1 MSSLLPRHRAHDYA
15 ALMAGWERV
24 VARAGLHAVTLG
36 SAEHL
41 PIMLFE
47 SAASSQG
54 APAIYLSAGIH
65 GDEPAPPWALLEWA
79 QANISLL
86 RREPFIL
93 SPCLNPIG
101 LIGNTR
107 VNHRGEDINR
117 RFHITRDPLIKAWQR
132 FMKKRKIMFG
142 LCLHE
147 DYDAQGC
154 YVYELGPR
162 RHILC
167 EPAMTAVE
175 AHLPRDSRRQ
185 IEGRTATRGIIR
197 PRQIPSGLRGP
208 EAIVLHRFGCPVTLT
223 FETPSEFGLDTRV
236 QAHRRFID
244 ASLEHIAGI
253 RA

>member
-1 MSSLLPRHRAHDYA
+1 MSALLPRHRAHDYA
-15 ALMAGWERV
+15 ALMAGWQS
-24 VARAGLHAVTLG
+24 VADKAGLHAVTLG
-36 SAEHL
+36 MADHL
-41 PIMLFE
+41 PILVFE
-47 SAASSQG
+47 STASAQG
-54 APAIYLSAGIH
+54 QPAVYLSAGVH
-65 GDEPAPPWALLEWA
+65 GDEAAPPWALLEWA
-79 QANISLL
+79 QANTSLL
-86 RREPFIL
+86 RREAFIL

-101 LIGNTR
+101 LICNTR

-132 FMKKRKIMFG
+132 FLKGRQLSLG

-154 YVYELGPR
+154 YVYELGPER
-162 RHILC
+162 GNLC

-175 AHLPRDSRRQ
+175 AHLPRDLRRK

-197 PRQIPSGLRGP
+197 RRAIPADIHGP
-208 EAIVLHRFGCPVTLT
+208 EAIVLHQFGCPVTLT
-223 FETPSEFGLDTRV
+223 FETPSEFALDTRV
-236 QAHRRFID
+236 QAQRRFID